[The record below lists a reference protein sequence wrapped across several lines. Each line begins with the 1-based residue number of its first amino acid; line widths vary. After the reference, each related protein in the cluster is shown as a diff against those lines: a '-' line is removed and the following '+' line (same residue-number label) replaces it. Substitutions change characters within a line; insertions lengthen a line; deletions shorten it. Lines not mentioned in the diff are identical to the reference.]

1 MYLLHYVIPNLF
13 WFLKQ
18 KDQKSLLYNYN
29 LNTVVIET
37 MLSPKKIYYHLKN
50 ILVYHLP
57 PVLIY

>member
-1 MYLLHYVIPNLF
+1 MYLLHYVISNLF

-37 MLSPKKIYYHLKN
+37 MLSPKTFYYHLK
-50 ILVYHLP
+50 IF
-57 PVLIY
+57 